1 MNRILKCQKCS
12 SYTMK
17 ELCGCGGTAVQAK
30 PPKYSPDDA
39 YASYRRRAK
48 AGDFKEKGLI

>member
-1 MNRILKCQKCS
+1 MNRILKCQKCG

-17 ELCGCGGTAVQAK
+17 GLCKCGGTAVQAK

-39 YASYRRRAK
+39 YACYRRKAK
-48 AGDFKEKGLI
+48 FSEFKEKGLI

>member
-1 MNRILKCQKCS
+1 
-12 SYTMK
+12 MK
-17 ELCGCGGTAVQAK
+17 ELCRCGGTAVQAK

-39 YASYRRRAK
+39 YAGYRRKAK